1 MVFGGKEPG
10 GDVMKCSIR
19 IGISVL
25 TVLLLALP
33 LLVACDDDDGVPTVA
48 STSTIGEE
56 PEDTLTSTSMPTVS
70 PEQTAEPTPEP
81 TSTETSSPNNPIPH
95 MQIPQH
101 PFLAPNGR
109 SNMHNDA
116 YMSDTYEIA
125 GPAGIDPQVILRSYA
140 EGPNSCATITFD
152 TQGRILTTNGS
163 GMGFGISLLDPDTLD
178 VLAYYPLPPRDPKD
192 PLFPYED
199 TSGAVYFVFDNQER
213 ILFTDTENAIQII
226 RYSDEKSEFEQL
238 FRFDLSEYV
247 VPMEPPAS
255 DHVQMTIPDWE
266 GELLWFT
273 TRYGIVGTVDQDT
286 GDIHSIELEG
296 EELQN
301 SFAVGEDG
309 VYILSDHAM
318 YRFNADE
325 DGTPVADWRTA
336 YDRGTRVKPS
346 MMNQG
351 SGTTP
356 QLFGNLVAI
365 GDNAEPR
372 MNILFLERSDGSEVC
387 RIPVFDDGLST
398 TENALPGLVREGDNG
413 LEYSVIVDNNY
424 GIERNDIFNPG
435 SSWENHEGG
444 LVRIDLLPDGKGG
457 YTCEE
462 IWKSPVKSSN
472 VLPKLSLVTGL
483 LYLYT
488 YEYLPD
494 DVYTWYLT
502 TVDFETGETVFSI
515 PTGTGLEYANFGQ
528 PMYIAPDGAVY
539 LGTMFGLLRI
549 RDTAS

>member
-1 MVFGGKEPG
+1 
-10 GDVMKCSIR
+10 MKCSIGL
-19 IGISVL
+19 GISIL
-25 TVLLLALP
+25 TVVLLALP
-33 LLVACDDDDGVPTVA
+33 LLVACDNDEDVPTGA
-48 STSTIGEE
+48 STSTTEE
-56 PEDTLTSTSMPTVS
+56 KPENTLTPASMPTVS
-70 PEQTAEPTPEP
+70 PELTSEP
-81 TSTETSSPNNPIPH
+81 TSTETSSANGQVPHIPV
-95 MQIPQH
+95 PQH

-125 GPAGIDPQVILRSYA
+125 GPAGIDPQVTLRSYA
-140 EGPNSCATITFD
+140 EGPNSCATINFD

-163 GMGFGISLLDPDTLD
+163 YSGFGISLLDPDTLD
-178 VLAYYPLPPRDPKD
+178 VLASYPLPPLNPDD
-192 PLFPYED
+192 PLFPYGD
-199 TSGAVYFVFDNQER
+199 TSGAVYFVVDNQER

-226 RYSDEKSEFEQL
+226 KYGEEKSEFEQL
-238 FRFDLSEYV
+238 LRFDLSGYV

-325 DGTPVADWRTA
+325 DGTPVADWRMA

-346 MMNQG
+346 NFNQG

-356 QLFGNLVAI
+356 QLFGDLVAI

-372 MNILFLERSDGSEVC
+372 MNILFLDRSDGSEVC
-387 RIPVFDDGLST
+387 NIPVFDEGLST
-398 TENALPGLVREGDNG
+398 TENALPGLVREGVNG
-413 LEYSVIVDNNY
+413 LEYSVIVDSNY
-424 GIERNDIFNPG
+424 GIERNDIFEPG
-435 SSWENHEGG
+435 RSWKNHESG
-444 LVRIDLLPDGKGG
+444 LVRIDLLPDGNGG

-462 IWKSPVKSSN
+462 IWKSPEKSSN

-483 LYLYT
+483 LYIYT
-488 YEYLPD
+488 YEYLPG
-494 DVYTWYLT
+494 DVYQWYLT
-502 TVDFETGETVFSI
+502 TVDFDTGETVFSI
-515 PTGTGLEYANFGQ
+515 PTGTGKEYANFGQ
-528 PMYIAPDGAVY
+528 PMSIAPDGAVY

-549 RDTAS
+549 RDTVS